1 MRIIVRVRELRKHHN
16 LTQEELARQLNIS
29 RQSLISLEQGRW
41 LPSLPL
47 VLQLSEFFR
56 TPLEE
61 VIYTGANGQA
71 KEKPTKEVAMP
82 RDLGPWSPFRDFRD
96 EVDRLIDQSA
106 RMPMGSPVF
115 PTINLKQD
123 DRAIY
128 LEAHVPGFTEDSIDI
143 DVADEYVTIT
153 GQTTQEKKNE
163 DKETGYISREYQ
175 QQSFSRTVPLPMPV
189 VRDKATAKLSH
200 GVLMIHLP
208 KVVEEKP
215 KTKRLKP
222 SA

>member
-1 MRIIVRVRELRKHHN
+1 MRIIVRVRELRKHHH

-47 VLQLSEFFR
+47 VLQLAEFFR
-56 TPLEE
+56 TPLEQ
-61 VIYTGANGQA
+61 VIYTGSNQA
-71 KEKPTKEVAMP
+71 KVQLTKEVAMP

-106 RMPMGSPVF
+106 RAPMGLAVF

-123 DRAIY
+123 DKTIY
-128 LEAHVPGFTEDSIDI
+128 LEAHVPGFTEEAIDI
-143 DVADEYVTIT
+143 DVADEYVTIS
-153 GQTTQEKKNE
+153 GQISQEKKDQ

-175 QQSFSRTVPLPMPV
+175 RQSFSRTVPLPMPV

-200 GVLMIHLP
+200 GVLNVTLP
-208 KVVEEKP
+208 KVAEEKP